1 MKRLIEL
8 PEVGDRILYLNP
20 EQVVCLI
27 EAGRGRTQ
35 IVTTGLSGESSMSL
49 IVSLDLKETARRLM
63 ASDQPEPA
71 PKAAPAAAQPAT
83 PEPAAPQPKP
93 APAASEP

>member
-1 MKRLIEL
+1 MQLVEL

-27 EAGRGRTQ
+27 EAGRNRTQ

-49 IVSLDLKETARRLM
+49 IVALDLREVALKL
-63 ASDQPEPA
+63 
-71 PKAAPAAAQPAT
+71 T
-83 PEPAAPQPKP
+83 PEAL
-93 APAASEP
+93 